1 MLTVV
6 HAELAEDI
14 VCSGLTVTIV
24 GTSQL
29 GSPRGNR
36 RKAASRQKR
45 IQNLVQTCD
54 DSFAQPPN
62 PIGPQTW
69 SAGRPHR
76 DSGLGCMGSTQFS
89 RVTGLITAVLRT
101 AHRRPANR

>member
-36 RKAASRQKR
+36 RKAARRQKR
-45 IQNLVQTCD
+45 IPKPRSDVRCVLCPASQTYWPANLV
-54 DSFAQPPN
+54 
-62 PIGPQTW
+62 GPTTTP
-69 SAGRPHR
+69 GC
-76 DSGLGCMGSTQFS
+76 GLGCMSSTQFS
-89 RVTGLITAVLRT
+89 RVTGLITAVTRT
-101 AHRRPANR
+101 A